1 MSERTGEVE
10 TSAQPSVERL
20 WALFEAGLALAG
32 ELELDA
38 VLRRIVELACEV
50 IGAQYGALGV
60 LDEAGRGLS
69 NFVYQGIGEAEAE
82 RIGSLPVGRGLLGAV
97 IDEARPIR
105 LEDLRDDPRSSGFPE
120 HHPPMHAFLGVPVVS
135 KGRVFGNLYLT
146 EKAGGEP
153 FDEEDERLAVA
164 LAAQAG
170 VAVEN
175 ARLYAEA
182 RENEEE
188 ATRRLG
194 EIRSVQEVG
203 RAVLT
208 ELDPDRVLQMVAE
221 RARELVGGD
230 AAALSMLEDSATF
243 RISVAV
249 GEGGRGA
256 VGATFPVGS
265 SLSGRT
271 LESGEPSLVDDVMAH
286 PEGYY
291 PIARTL
297 GAHAAM
303 FAPLYDRGRAVGVL
317 GVTHRSPGRFGARD
331 LDVLRSFANLA
342 SLALR
347 NARLV
352 AEEREK
358 REIEAQ
364 LAGIRV
370 REEMREELLRRVIQA
385 QEDER
390 RRIARDL
397 HDSAGQSMASIL
409 LGLKVASHEGS
420 LPEVRARLEGLRR
433 IASEATGELR
443 RLALELRPTV
453 LDDLGLE
460 EAVERYVTD
469 FEARSGIAVDL
480 DVEPDARLHPDL
492 ETVVYRVLQEALNN
506 VAKHAGAETVRVQM
520 RRRGG
525 WARLRV
531 RDDGAGFDP
540 EGLESS
546 GLGLQGM
553 EERAGLVGGRV
564 AVRSVPGEGTTVDLE
579 VPVGDEDEADGSE
592 G

>member
-1 MSERTGEVE
+1 MSEREGAEEGT
-10 TSAQPSVERL
+10 QPTVERL
-20 WALFEAGLALAG
+20 WALFEAGIALTS
-32 ELELDA
+32 ELDLDA
-38 VLRRIVELACEV
+38 VLARIVELACEV
-50 IGAQYGALGV
+50 IGARYGALGV
-60 LDEAGRGLS
+60 LDEAGTGLS
-69 NFVYQGIGEAEAE
+69 NFVYQGISEAEAE
-82 RIGSLPVGRGLLGAV
+82 RIGPLPVGRGLLGAV
-97 IDEARPIR
+97 IEEAEPIR
-105 LEDLRDDPRSSGFPE
+105 LEHLQDDPRSSGFPD
-120 HHPPMHAFLGVPVVS
+120 HHPEMRSFLGVPVVS

-146 EKAGGEP
+146 EKRGGAP

-194 EIRSVQEVG
+194 EVRSVQEVG
-203 RAVLT
+203 RALLI

-221 RARELVGGD
+221 RAKELVG
-230 AAALSMLEDSATF
+230 AASVVLSMLQDSATTF

-249 GEGGRGA
+249 GEGA
-256 VGATFPVGS
+256 AAAAGATFPVGD
-265 SLSGRT
+265 SLSGQT
-271 LESGEPSLVDDVMAH
+271 LRSGEPVRVDDITTD
-286 PEGYY
+286 PGGYQ
-291 PIARTL
+291 PIARTV
-297 GAHAAM
+297 GARAAM

-317 GVTHRSPGRFGARD
+317 GVAHPSPGWFRDRD

-358 REIEAQ
+358 REMEAE
-364 LAGIRV
+364 LAGVRV
-370 REEMREELLRRVIQA
+370 REEMREELLRRVIHA

-390 RRIARDL
+390 KRIARDL

-409 LGLKVASHEGS
+409 LGLKVVSQEES
-420 LPEVRARLEGLRR
+420 LSKVRERLDDLRR
-433 IASEATGELR
+433 IASEAAGELR

-460 EAVERYVTD
+460 EAVERLLSD
-469 FEARSGIAVDL
+469 FEARAGMRVSL
-480 DVEPDARLHPDL
+480 DVELGGRLSPEL
-492 ETVVYRVLQEALNN
+492 ETIVYRVLQEALNN
-506 VAKHAGAETVRVQM
+506 VAKHSGAERVRVQL

-531 RDDGAGFDP
+531 RDDGLGFDP
-540 EGLESS
+540 EGSEAV
-546 GLGLQGM
+546 GLGLRGM
-553 EERAGLVGGRV
+553 EERAGLVGGRLSI
-564 AVRSVPGEGTTVDLE
+564 RSAPGEGTTVDLE
-579 VPVGDEDEADGSE
+579 VPVAEDDTDGPRD
-592 G
+592 

>member
-1 MSERTGEVE
+1 MSDRTGGVGA
-10 TSAQPSVERL
+10 SAQTSVERV
-20 WALFEAGLALAG
+20 WTLFEAGIALTG
-32 ELELDA
+32 ELDLDA

-50 IGAQYGALGV
+50 IGARYGALGV
-60 LDEAGRGLS
+60 LDEAGTGLS
-69 NFVYQGIGEAEAE
+69 NFVYQGISEAEAE

-105 LEDLRDDPRSSGFPE
+105 LEDLQDDPRSFGFPE

-153 FDEEDERLAVA
+153 FEEEDERLAVA

-182 RENEEE
+182 RESEEE

-221 RARELVGGD
+221 RAQELVGAD
-230 AAALSMLEDSATF
+230 AVVLSMLEDPETF

-249 GEGGRGA
+249 GEGA
-256 VGATFPVGS
+256 AAAAGATFPVGD
-265 SLSGRT
+265 SLSGQT
-271 LESGEPSLVDDVMAH
+271 LRSGEPVRVDDITTD
-286 PEGYY
+286 PGGYQ
-291 PIARTL
+291 PIARTV
-297 GAHAAM
+297 GARAAM
-303 FAPLYDRGRAVGVL
+303 FAPLYDRDRAVGVL
-317 GVTHRSPGRFGARD
+317 GIAHPSPGWFRDRD

-358 REIEAQ
+358 REIETE
-364 LAGIRV
+364 LAGVRV

-390 RRIARDL
+390 KRVARDL

-409 LGLKVASHEGS
+409 LGLKVASQEES
-420 LPEVRARLEGLRR
+420 LPEVRARLDDLRR
-433 IASEATGELR
+433 IAADAAGELR

-460 EAVERYVTD
+460 EALERYASD
-469 FEARSGIAVDL
+469 FEARTGIRVGL
-480 DVEPDARLHPDL
+480 DVELGGRLHPDL
-492 ETVVYRVLQEALNN
+492 ETVVYRVLQEALTN
-506 VAKHAGAETVRVQM
+506 VAKHAGAETVRVQI
-520 RRRGG
+520 RQRAG

-531 RDDGAGFDP
+531 RDDGVGFDRDAL
-540 EGLESS
+540 GSA
-546 GLGLQGM
+546 GLGLRGM
-553 EERAGLVGGRV
+553 EERAGLVGGHLSV
-564 AVRSVPGEGTTVDLE
+564 GSVPGEGTTVDLE
-579 VPVGDEDEADGSE
+579 VPVAEDDPDGAGD
-592 G
+592 